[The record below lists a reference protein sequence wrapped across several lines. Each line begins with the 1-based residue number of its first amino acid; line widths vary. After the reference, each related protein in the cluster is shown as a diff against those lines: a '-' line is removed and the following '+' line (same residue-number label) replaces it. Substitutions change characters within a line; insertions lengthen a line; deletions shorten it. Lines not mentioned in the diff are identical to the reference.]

1 MMIVVMVMAVGD
13 DDDGGGDGGWW
24 RLHICGDCGDVSQCT
39 ALLVVQSI
47 YKNAYPMYG
56 AKFTMSAAKIQTKY
70 AHRVA
75 FGPMPLWNFGGV
87 STGCIINDVKQL
99 ASCKSSAQTW
109 LRNHNHHHHPTSHNQ
124 QHHHHGNR
132 QTHRL
137 IQLACRVTDVHYA
150 PRNKGNRYLAT
161 NQRNALCCIGT
172 RNITRSDCQDANA
185 EKVEWVCRINT
196 EPIGSGC

>member
-1 MMIVVMVMAVGD
+1 MMIVVMVMAVG

-75 FGPMPLWNFGGV
+75 FGPMPLWNLGG
-87 STGCIINDVKQL
+87 SQQGASLTMLSSLLAARAQL
-99 ASCKSSAQTW
+99 KPGSATTTTITTRLLTTSSITTMATAK
-109 LRNHNHHHHPTSHNQ
+109 H
-124 QHHHHGNR
+124 
-132 QTHRL
+132 
-137 IQLACRVTDVHYA
+137 TD
-150 PRNKGNRYLAT
+150 
-161 NQRNALCCIGT
+161 
-172 RNITRSDCQDANA
+172 
-185 EKVEWVCRINT
+185 
-196 EPIGSGC
+196 